1 MVIEGI
7 GRWLRLA
14 VVGGRSRIGDRRRP
28 SGRVPGIGELNDAR
42 DCRTMDI
49 DAITD
54 ARKAE
59 ILRLLD
65 QGVDFDRPTRLFLA
79 EKYSC
84 SEVDRDNGASTCC
97 SLTCNQGIFFRAAG
111 KLLRDNRA
119 PFGAV
124 NLEILSIYIVFIE
137 PIVSVLLGR
146 RLNIEFLLSRRSQ
159 WVWAENKDVMNG
171 AVFPRETDEKG
182 ASAVGLFVGFTARPP
197 LRLCATVDG
206 RRLACTPLNN
216 IDYPSAAV

>member
-42 DCRTMDI
+42 DCRAMDI

-65 QGVDFDRPTRLFLA
+65 QGVDFDRPTRLF
-79 EKYSC
+79 
-84 SEVDRDNGASTCC
+84 
-97 SLTCNQGIFFRAAG
+97 
-111 KLLRDNRA
+111 
-119 PFGAV
+119 FGRKV
-124 NLEILSIYIVFIE
+124 Q
-137 PIVSVLLGR
+137 LLG
-146 RLNIEFLLSRRSQ
+146 SR
-159 WVWAENKDVMNG
+159 
-171 AVFPRETDEKG
+171 PR
-182 ASAVGLFVGFTARPP
+182 
-197 LRLCATVDG
+197 
-206 RRLACTPLNN
+206 
-216 IDYPSAAV
+216 